1 MGWDSFLH
9 GHYATA
15 KQGIDVG
22 GDRAED
28 YTVEKVVDIQFM
40 DIQGNAV
47 VPGKT
52 ETNKLRKELQEL
64 HHQVM

>member
-1 MGWDSFLH
+1 LAWSVH

-15 KQGIDVG
+15 KQGIDAG

-64 HHQVM
+64 HHQVMEH